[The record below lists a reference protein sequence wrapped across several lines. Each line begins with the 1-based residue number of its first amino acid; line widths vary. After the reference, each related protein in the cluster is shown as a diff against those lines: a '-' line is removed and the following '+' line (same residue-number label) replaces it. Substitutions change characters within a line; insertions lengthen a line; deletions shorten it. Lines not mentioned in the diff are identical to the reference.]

1 MSTFGR
7 YLWKEWRD
15 HRAVVLGIAICVPLL
30 LLIARF
36 ALPLNVVESEV
47 FVHVAAW
54 GTLAIAILALGSDLV
69 PGEAR
74 RGRISFLA
82 RMPSDLGVAYSAKLF
97 FLLSAIIVSTSYGFF
112 SGALVA
118 GWPDDGMEFLG
129 GPVLLVLYAAP
140 WIFAVSCWLP
150 RGALALPATGLAL
163 ALFVL
168 PFYLAHLWF
177 PTFSPT
183 TGDIVF
189 WGAAL
194 GVGAFVVAWVSFTRG
209 YRYGRGFLSAGWRGL
224 AVTLLVFTPAYAYGG
239 YRLHEWRTIDPA
251 SDDFRIVRFLR
262 GPSGETYFVNSRMN
276 LRAGAQRPY
285 HALVVNAED
294 ASWRVE
300 GTVDMAFEPTEWIG
314 WAEGTPIVHIDDVS
328 TVTRDEKNPEWAKM
342 WRTYYDTATG
352 RRIKSGWS
360 NGAGPAVL
368 GALAANV
375 PGYRRGWRRQSMQGM
390 GHYVYE
396 RSSGRARLEDPYR
409 RKIYPALPGMRV
421 LIREGRWLIRK
432 YGRDKRWSFYD
443 PDTQER
449 EETDLT
455 GVKGVLPDGRVVSKG
470 ESRWIVS
477 TPESG
482 EHEVLALPS
491 RHSISLIRGRWFR
504 VWSDDGLVVARLDL
518 ETLQFVAARGMT
530 NGFVPHM
537 IDGDSVIGIEDERR
551 IVRVFAGSDK
561 REVIFPR

>member
-1 MSTFGR
+1 MSTFMN

-69 PGEAR
+69 PGEVR

-82 RMPSDLGVAYSAKLF
+82 RMPSDLGVAYGAKLL
-97 FLLSAIIVSTSYGFF
+97 FLLSAIIASTSYGFI

-140 WIFAVSCWLP
+140 WVFAVSCWLP

-168 PFYLAHLWF
+168 PFYLVHLWF

-183 TGDIVF
+183 TGDVIF

-194 GVGAFVVAWVSFTRG
+194 GIGAFAVAWISFTRG

-251 SDDFRIVRFLR
+251 SDGFRIVRFLR
-262 GPSGETYFVNSRMN
+262 SPSGDTYFVNSNMS
-276 LRAGAQRPY
+276 LRAGAQRPF
-285 HALVVNAED
+285 HALIVNAID

-314 WAEGTPIVHIDDVS
+314 WTEGTPIVHIDDMS

-342 WRTYYDTATG
+342 WRTYYDAETG
-352 RRIKSGWS
+352 RRIKGGWS
-360 NGAGPAVL
+360 NGELPVVVA
-368 GALAANV
+368 ALAEGV
-375 PGYRRGWRRQSMQGM
+375 PEYRRGWKRLSMQGL
-390 GHYVYE
+390 GHYVYANG
-396 RSSGRARLEDPYR
+396 RSGIEDPYR
-409 RKIYPALPGMRV
+409 RRVYPVLRKSRV
-421 LIREGRWLIRK
+421 LVRQGRWLIRR
-432 YGRDKRWSFYD
+432 GRRWSLYD
-443 PDTQER
+443 PDTQQS
-449 EETDLT
+449 ETIELA
-455 GVKGVLPDGRVVSKG
+455 GVECVLPDGRLISKG
-470 ESRWIVS
+470 ESHWTVLD
-477 TPESG
+477 PESG
-482 EHEVLALPS
+482 RQEALGLS
-491 RHSISLIRGRWFR
+491 VANLISQIRGRWFR
-504 VWSDDGLVVARLDL
+504 IWGDDGLVVARLDL
-518 ETLQFVAARGMT
+518 NTLRFVAARGTT
-530 NGFVPHM
+530 NGFVPKM
-537 IDGDSVIGIEDERR
+537 ADGDSVIGIEDQRR